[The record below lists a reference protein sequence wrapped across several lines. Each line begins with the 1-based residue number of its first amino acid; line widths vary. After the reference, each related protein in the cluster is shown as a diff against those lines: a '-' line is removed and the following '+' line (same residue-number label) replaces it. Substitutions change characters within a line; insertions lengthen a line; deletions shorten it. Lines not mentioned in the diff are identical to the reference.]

1 MSGAWLDLSVDVHP
15 LMPVWEG
22 SATPVLAPV
31 CEIGPDSSCRVTRV
45 ELDAHLGTHLDAPG
59 HFLPGGAMVES
70 LSLDDLIG
78 PCSVRDVLEAPLVT
92 AAVLESLGIPSDC
105 RRLLLRTANTRRG
118 LMFRPDFVRDYVGLD
133 LSAARWMVRRGMRLV
148 GLDYLS
154 VQSFHESDDVHREL
168 LGVSMVLVEGLDLR
182 ATDPGEYELVCLP
195 PRWRGSDGAPA
206 RVVARRI
213 DGG

>member
-1 MSGAWLDLSVDVHP
+1 MNGGWIDLSVDVHP
-15 LMPVWEG
+15 GMPVWEG
-22 SATPVLAPV
+22 SATPVLTPV

-70 LSLDDLIG
+70 LSLEDLIG
-78 PCSVRDVLEAPLVT
+78 PCTVRDSADAALVT
-92 AAVLESLGIPSDC
+92 DAVLESLDIPEAC
-105 RRLLLRTANTRRG
+105 VRLLLRTRNTRRG

-133 LSAARWMVRRGMRLV
+133 LSGARWLVRRGVRLV

-154 VQSFHESDDVHREL
+154 VQAFDASDDVHREL

-182 ATDPGEYELVCLP
+182 EADPGEYDLVCLP
-195 PRWRGSDGAPA
+195 PRWRGADGAPA
-206 RVVARRI
+206 RVVARRV
-213 DGG
+213 